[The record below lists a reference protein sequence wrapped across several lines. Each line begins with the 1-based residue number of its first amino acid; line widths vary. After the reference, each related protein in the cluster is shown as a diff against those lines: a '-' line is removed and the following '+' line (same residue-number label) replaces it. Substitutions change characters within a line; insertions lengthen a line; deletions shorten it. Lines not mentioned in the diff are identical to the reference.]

1 MNKVLAE
8 LITIGDE
15 ILYGQTLDTNAHW
28 MSGELDKIGVKVIR
42 RTTCADVEEEIIQ
55 AFKEAEQRSDIILI
69 TGGLGPTS
77 DDLTKPCL
85 ARYFDCDI
93 KMNKK
98 ALTELEAYMTSR
110 GRELNKLTR
119 LQAALPEKCEM
130 IPNERGTACG
140 MWFYKTGGTRNQI
153 GSEGAKVFISMPGV
167 PHEMKFMMQG
177 SVIPRIKNEFKLP
190 IIYHKIVRLVGI
202 GESWLAEKIEDWEK
216 NLPPQIKLAYLPT
229 FGDLKLRLTAIGTD
243 REKIKSQVDQL
254 IQTLLPLVQ
263 KHVYGFDDDSLEMVI
278 GRLLNT
284 KNNKLAVAESC
295 TGGYVSHRITSIP
308 GSSEYFNGAI
318 VPYQNEIKIDQLG
331 VQAKTIETY
340 GAVSEETVT
349 EMAIHVMHK
358 FNANFGLAS
367 SGIAGPGGGTPEKP
381 VGLIWI
387 ACAWGNQ
394 VKTRKLSLTKD
405 RDVNIQITST
415 ALLTL
420 LHERLIENN

>member
-1 MNKVLAE
+1 MKKVLAE

-28 MSGELDKIGVKVIR
+28 MSGELDKIGAKVIR

-85 ARYFDCDI
+85 AKYFECDI
-93 KMNKK
+93 KMNKL
-98 ALTELEAYMTSR
+98 ALAELEAYMTSR

-130 IPNERGTACG
+130 VSNERGTACG
-140 MWFYKTGGTRNQI
+140 MWFDKFG
-153 GSEGAKVFISMPGV
+153 KVFVAMPGV
-167 PHEMKFMMQG
+167 PHEMKFMMKEK
-177 SVIPRIKNEFKLP
+177 VIPRIKATFVLP
-190 IIYHKIVRLVGI
+190 IIYHKIVRLAGI

-216 NLPPQIKLAYLPT
+216 SLPHHVKLAYLPT
-229 FGDLKLRLTAIGTD
+229 FGDLKLRLTSVGTN
-243 REKIKSQVDQL
+243 REMIKMEVDQL
-254 IQTLLPLVQ
+254 IQALLPMVQ
-263 KHVYGFDDDSLEMVI
+263 KYVYGYDEDSLEMVV
-278 GRLLNT
+278 GRLL
-284 KNNKLAVAESC
+284 KRKKEKLALAESC
-295 TGGYVSHRITSIP
+295 TGGYVSHRITSIS

-318 VPYQNEIKIDQLG
+318 VPYQNELKVDQLG
-331 VQAKTIETY
+331 IKQETIEKY
-340 GAVSEETVT
+340 GAVSEETVK
-349 EMAIHVMHK
+349 EMAHNVKQK
-358 FNANFGLAS
+358 FKADYGLAS

-387 ACAWGNQ
+387 ACAWGNKS
-394 VKTRKLSLTKD
+394 VTRKLNLTKD
-405 RDVNIQITST
+405 REVNIQITST